1 MEGALN
7 RAVIFLKL
15 KPKEDEQQKIRQEI
29 AQELSRISQRIREVE
44 DLFDLT
50 YDPDMTEAYVYELRS
65 LNAKYSSVLKR
76 ARHNGLSAPEYQ
88 QNPLS

>member
-7 RAVIFLKL
+7 RAAIFLRLKTKDDEAQKL
-15 KPKEDEQQKIRQEI
+15 KQEI
-29 AQELSRISQRIREVE
+29 TGELSRISQRIKEVE

-76 ARHNGLSAPEYQ
+76 ARHSGLAAEDYPSKAIC
-88 QNPLS
+88 